1 MIMFVDF
8 TRGVTRFALVAAM
21 GNLALYYNSIGRHK
35 DALVL
40 EEKVLEFYRRAMPSD
55 DPCLGS
61 MHSAIMTSDLTGVS
75 YFLFKVQQWATLATH
90 SASSGVAK
98 KLSCW

>member
-1 MIMFVDF
+1 
-8 TRGVTRFALVAAM
+8 M

-40 EEKVLEFYRRAMPSD
+40 DEKVLEFYRRAMPSD